1 MERHFRWLL
10 LSGAV
15 LLVAMAVLRMTMPRG
30 PVETAAP
37 MPVLHEVGAFSVTN
51 AAGVPFGLED
61 LGGRPWAVNLIFTRC
76 PGPCAQLTG
85 VMRSVQERLPA
96 GSRAGLM
103 TLTSDPEYD
112 TPAVLRAYG
121 SKFGADGSRWH
132 FVTGTRA
139 EIRRLAIERL
149 LLVLQDIP
157 EEERQS
163 PDDLFL
169 HSTAI
174 VLLDGQGRWRGTM
187 EGLEPGAAERVVEA
201 LRMLESEGRR

>member
-15 LLVAMAVLRMTMPRG
+15 LLVAMAVLRMTLPRG
-30 PVETAAP
+30 PVERATP
-37 MPVLHEVGAFSVTN
+37 LPVLHEVGPFSVTN
-51 AAGVPFGLED
+51 AAGAPFSRDD
-61 LGGRPWAVNLIFTRC
+61 LLGRPWAVNLIFTRC

-96 GSRAGLM
+96 GSRAGLLS
-103 TLTSDPEYD
+103 LTSDPEYD
-112 TPAVLRAYG
+112 TPAVLRSYG
-121 SKFGADGSRWH
+121 TKFGADGERWQ
-132 FVTGTRA
+132 FVTGSTA

-157 EEERQS
+157 EKERQS
-163 PDDLFL
+163 ADDLFL

-174 VLLDGQGRWRGTM
+174 VLLDGQGRWRGTV
-187 EGLEPGAAERVVEA
+187 EGLEAGAADRVAQALQALEA
-201 LRMLESEGRR
+201 EARR